1 MKLKELLAGLEI
13 LSANLDLETE
23 ITGVS
28 YDSRQVKSG
37 DLFVALSGYTADG
50 HRFIPQA
57 MAAGAAAALCQTP
70 PEDGTP
76 YVQVKDSRR
85 ALAVAGGNF
94 FGHPAEAMTMVGIT
108 GTNGKT
114 TTTYLLKAILEARG
128 ETVGLIGTNQN
139 MIGQEVIPTERT
151 TPESFELQ
159 KLFARMRDAGCTYV
173 VMEVSSH
180 ALFLDRVYG
189 IRYQVGVFTNLTQDH
204 LDFHKTMEAY
214 CDAKALLFRS
224 CETGVV
230 NAADPWTPRL
240 PADSTCKVISFS
252 SVSGSRAGAAE
263 PPRGKDCGMD
273 SLHGTG
279 ESGASEPRNPRPA
292 GGGACKAN
300 SLSGSCPADLWSENA
315 CLAADHV
322 AFTAVYGETRVPVR
336 VNIPGRFM
344 IDNALDV
351 LGAALALGIPLEES
365 AAVLARVPH
374 VKGRVEVVPTPGK
387 DYTVLI
393 DYAHSPDSLEN
404 VLTTVK
410 GFAKG
415 RTVALF
421 GCGGDRDKSKR
432 PKMGRVA
439 AGTADFV
446 IVTTDNPR
454 TERPADIIA
463 DILPGLEG
471 SGTPYEVVE
480 DRVEAIRWAMDHA
493 RAGDVI
499 VLCGKGHETYQE
511 VGHEKRHMDEREIVA
526 EYL

>member
-1 MKLKELLAGLEI
+1 MKLKKLLEGLEV
-13 LSANLDLETE
+13 LSANVGLETE
-23 ITGVS
+23 IAQVC
-28 YDSRQVKSG
+28 YDSRQVKPG
-37 DLFVALSGYTADG
+37 DLFVALSGYTVDG

-57 MAAGAAAALCQTP
+57 MASGAAAVLCQTL
-70 PEDGTP
+70 PEEGEIP
-76 YVQVKDSRR
+76 YVQVADSRR
-85 ALAVAGGNF
+85 ALAVTGVNF
-94 FGHPAEAMTMVGIT
+94 FGRPADAMTMVGVT

-114 TTTYLLKAILEARG
+114 TSTYLLKAVLEARG
-128 ETVGLIGTNQN
+128 EKVGLIGTNQN
-139 MIGQEVIPTERT
+139 MIGEEVLPTERT

-189 IRYQVGVFTNLTQDH
+189 VRYEVGVYTNLTQDH
-204 LDFHKTMEAY
+204 LDFHKTMEEY
-214 CDAKALLFRS
+214 CDAKAILFRN
-224 CETGVV
+224 CKTGVV
-230 NAADPWTPRL
+230 NAGDPWTPRL
-240 PADSTCKVISFS
+240 LKDAACKVLTFS
-252 SVSGSRAGAAE
+252 S
-263 PPRGKDCGMD
+263 
-273 SLHGTG
+273 TG
-279 ESGASEPRNPRPA
+279 E
-292 GGGACKAN
+292 
-300 SLSGSCPADLWSENA
+300 ADLRAEDVL
-315 CLAADHV
+315 LAEDHV
-322 AFTAVYGETRVPVR
+322 AFTAVRGGERVPVR
-336 VNIPGRFM
+336 VNIPGHFM
-344 IDNALDV
+344 VDNALDV

-393 DYAHSPDSLEN
+393 DYAHSPDSLVN

-421 GCGGDRDKSKR
+421 GCGGDRDRAKR
-432 PKMGRVA
+432 PKMGRA
-439 AGTADFV
+439 AAEIADFA

-454 TERPADIIA
+454 TERPTDIIA

-471 SGTPYEVVE
+471 TGTPYEVIE
-480 DRVEAIRWAMDHA
+480 DRVEAIHWAMDHA

-511 VGHEKRHMDEREIVA
+511 VGREKRHMDEREIVA
-526 EYL
+526 EYLR

>member
-1 MKLKELLAGLEI
+1 M
-13 LSANLDLETE
+13 
-23 ITGVS
+23 
-28 YDSRQVKSG
+28 
-37 DLFVALSGYTADG
+37 
-50 HRFIPQA
+50 
-57 MAAGAAAALCQTP
+57 
-70 PEDGTP
+70 
-76 YVQVKDSRR
+76 
-85 ALAVAGGNF
+85 
-94 FGHPAEAMTMVGIT
+94 
-108 GTNGKT
+108 
-114 TTTYLLKAILEARG
+114 
-128 ETVGLIGTNQN
+128 
-139 MIGQEVIPTERT
+139 
-151 TPESFELQ
+151 
-159 KLFARMRDAGCTYV
+159 
-173 VMEVSSH
+173 
-180 ALFLDRVYG
+180 
-189 IRYQVGVFTNLTQDH
+189 
-204 LDFHKTMEAY
+204 
-214 CDAKALLFRS
+214 
-224 CETGVV
+224 
-230 NAADPWTPRL
+230 
-240 PADSTCKVISFS
+240 
-252 SVSGSRAGAAE
+252 
-263 PPRGKDCGMD
+263 
-273 SLHGTG
+273 
-279 ESGASEPRNPRPA
+279 
-292 GGGACKAN
+292 
-300 SLSGSCPADLWSENA
+300 
-315 CLAADHV
+315 
-322 AFTAVYGETRVPVR
+322 
-336 VNIPGRFM
+336 NIPGRFM

-415 RTVALF
+415 RTIVLF

-439 AGTADFV
+439 AGAADLV

-463 DILPGLEG
+463 GILPGLEG
-471 SGTPYEVVE
+471 SETPYEVVE

>member
-1 MKLKELLAGLEI
+1 MKLKKLLEGLEI
-13 LSANLDLETE
+13 LSANVDLETE
-23 ITGVS
+23 IAQVC
-28 YDSRQVKSG
+28 YDSRQVKPG
-37 DLFVALSGYTADG
+37 DLFVALSGYTVDG

-57 MAAGAAAALCQTP
+57 MASGAAAVLCQTL
-70 PEDGTP
+70 PEEGETP
-76 YVQVKDSRR
+76 YVQVADSRR
-85 ALAVAGGNF
+85 ALAVTGANF
-94 FGHPAEAMTMVGIT
+94 FGRPADAMTMVGVT

-114 TTTYLLKAILEARG
+114 TSTYLLKAVLEARG
-128 ETVGLIGTNQN
+128 EKVGLIGTNQN
-139 MIGQEVIPTERT
+139 MIGEEALPTERT

-189 IRYQVGVFTNLTQDH
+189 VRYEAGVYTNLTQDH
-204 LDFHKTMEAY
+204 LDFHKTMEEY
-214 CDAKALLFRS
+214 CDAKAILFRN
-224 CETGVV
+224 CKTGVV
-230 NAADPWTPRL
+230 NAGDPWMPRL
-240 PADSTCKVISFS
+240 LKDAACKVLTFS
-252 SVSGSRAGAAE
+252 S
-263 PPRGKDCGMD
+263 
-273 SLHGTG
+273 TG
-279 ESGASEPRNPRPA
+279 E
-292 GGGACKAN
+292 
-300 SLSGSCPADLWSENA
+300 ADLRAEDVL
-315 CLAADHV
+315 LAEDHV
-322 AFTAVYGETRVPVR
+322 AFTAVRGGERVPVR
-336 VNIPGRFM
+336 VNIPGHFM
-344 IDNALDV
+344 VDNALDV

-393 DYAHSPDSLEN
+393 DYAHSPDSLVN

-421 GCGGDRDKSKR
+421 GCGGDRDRAKR
-432 PKMGRVA
+432 PKMGRA
-439 AGTADFV
+439 AAEIADFA

-454 TERPADIIA
+454 TERPTDIIA

-471 SGTPYEVVE
+471 TGTPYEVIE
-480 DRVEAIRWAMDHA
+480 DRVEAIHWAMDHA

-511 VGHEKRHMDEREIVA
+511 VGREKRHMDEREIVA
-526 EYL
+526 EYLR